1 MEKSL
6 LTKEREGKREGCCL
20 SITTW
25 GWGHGEF
32 VQEAKRI
39 GYLAGPMVAVN
50 LSQYFLQIISIMMVG
65 HLSQLS
71 LSSTAIAISLAAV
84 SGFSPLVSPFI
95 YLYVVLLFISI
106 YDFFPLFLH
115 FFIIY
120 FQGFSFFGYKFWL
133 KKMDEIFEPID
144 TIGFEID
151 YSLLSS

>member
-6 LTKEREGKREGCCL
+6 LTKEREEKREGCCL

-25 GWGHGEF
+25 GWGHGKF

-65 HLSQLS
+65 HFSQLS

-95 YLYVVLLFISI
+95 YLYIVLLFISI
-106 YDFFPLFLH
+106 YVFFFFFPFSAFFL
-115 FFIIY
+115 
-120 FQGFSFFGYKFWL
+120 
-133 KKMDEIFEPID
+133 
-144 TIGFEID
+144 
-151 YSLLSS
+151 

>member
-6 LTKEREGKREGCCL
+6 LTKESEEKREGCCL
-20 SITTW
+20 SLSTTTW

-95 YLYVVLLFISI
+95 YLFIVLLFISI
-106 YDFFPLFLH
+106 YDFLFPFC
-115 FFIIY
+115 FFY
-120 FQGFSFFGYKFWL
+120 LLSGKLLLLLFGYKFWPE
-133 KKMDEIFEPID
+133 KINKR
-144 TIGFEID
+144 
-151 YSLLSS
+151 YSTR